1 MKSATDTPVPPPA
14 ERHLDDPQAHV
25 AGRDDCA
32 EDDLS
37 GQLWDLQMEHWRAG
51 MRIPVEAYLRLHP
64 ELDRSGET
72 TFELVF
78 GEVLHREA
86 MGEAPGLEEF
96 LWRFPWFAD
105 RLRRQFEIH
114 RALWG
119 SPVSGD
125 PAPDGALLPGDD
137 SATEPGPEQSA
148 PGFSVP
154 GHRILS
160 VLGRGGMGIVYKSW
174 QISLRRLVALKVLDS
189 GAGADPRSA
198 ARFQNEAEAVARF
211 HHPNIIQIY
220 ELGEFEGLG
229 YLVIEYAAGG
239 SLRDR
244 MAGTPQDPR
253 ESARMLEILAHAVH
267 YAHQCGI
274 VHRDLKP
281 ANVLLSEDGV
291 PKIADF
297 GLAKLLEYSE
307 GPTRSGDL
315 LGTPSYMAPE
325 QAMGR
330 PEEITPATDIY
341 ALGVILYEMLTG
353 QTPFRG
359 ATPLATIEQIATQ
372 DPLPPGRLRRRLPRD
387 LETICLRCLEKDRRR
402 RYASAGELAL
412 DLGRFLDGRPI
423 MARPIS
429 AWGRTW
435 RWARR
440 KPGTVTSLASL
451 GLAAVLVVA
460 GVRALREAGAHRRC
474 QGRRHR
480 EGHPGPTTWQKEI
493 FA

>member
-1 MKSATDTPVPPPA
+1 MKTVADSPDYPPL
-14 ERHLDDPQAHV
+14 ERHLDGSQVGV
-25 AGRDDCA
+25 AGRDDRE
-32 EDDLS
+32 EDDLA
-37 GQLWDLQMEHWRAG
+37 GRLWDLQTEHWRAG
-51 MRIPVEAYLRLHP
+51 MRVPVEAYLRLHP
-64 ELDRSGET
+64 QLDRDGET
-72 TFELVF
+72 SFELVF
-78 GEVLHREA
+78 GEILHRESL
-86 MGEAPGLEEF
+86 GETPALEEF

-105 RLRRQFEIH
+105 RLRRQFEVH
-114 RALWG
+114 RGLWG
-119 SPVSGD
+119 CESSREAAPAGEPLPAGD
-125 PAPDGALLPGDD
+125 A
-137 SATEPGPEQSA
+137 ATEEGPEQASM
-148 PGFSVP
+148 GFSVP

-174 QISLRRLVALKVLDS
+174 QVSLRRLVAVKVLDA

-198 ARFQNEAEAVARF
+198 ARFRTEAEAAARF
-211 HHPNIIQIY
+211 HHPNIIQVY
-220 ELGEFEGLG
+220 ELGEFEGLD

-244 MAGTPQDPR
+244 IDGSPQDPR

-291 PKIADF
+291 PKVADF

-330 PEEITPATDIY
+330 PDEITPATDIY

-359 ATPLATIEQIATQ
+359 ATPLSTIEQIATQ
-372 DPLPPGRLRRRLPRD
+372 DPTPPGRLRRRCP
-387 LETICLRCLEKDRRR
+387 
-402 RYASAGELAL
+402 A
-412 DLGRFLDGRPI
+412 
-423 MARPIS
+423 
-429 AWGRTW
+429 TW
-435 RWARR
+435 RRSA
-440 KPGTVTSLASL
+440 
-451 GLAAVLVVA
+451 
-460 GVRALREAGAHRRC
+460 
-474 QGRRHR
+474 
-480 EGHPGPTTWQKEI
+480 
-493 FA
+493 